1 MPQLGP
7 ENLSARRYAALL
19 HDLVRAGGWL
29 SDDQVALRVT
39 LYALAP
45 GALDE
50 LAGATPPFVVRDEG
64 GWAVTT
70 QGLRR
75 VNAWEQRERADIRR
89 ASGPAAAA

>member
-1 MPQLGP
+1 MPQLSP

-29 SDDQVALRVT
+29 SDDQVALRVA

-45 GALDE
+45 SALAE
-50 LAGATPPFVVRDEG
+50 LTTATPPFVVRDEG

-70 QGLRR
+70 EGLRR
-75 VNAWEQRERADIRR
+75 VNAWEQRERADTRR
-89 ASGPAAAA
+89 ASGPATAA